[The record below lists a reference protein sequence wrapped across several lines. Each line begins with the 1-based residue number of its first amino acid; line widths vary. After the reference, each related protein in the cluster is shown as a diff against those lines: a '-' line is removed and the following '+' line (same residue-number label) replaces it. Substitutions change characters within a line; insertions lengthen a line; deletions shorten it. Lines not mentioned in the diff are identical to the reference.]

1 MPKDSDNILNVKP
14 LRKIILLLDDLVHFA
29 VALIL
34 LACAIIIL
42 VRTIPDLLDPG
53 VHGIVDVMNQV
64 LLALI
69 VMELL
74 WPVVRFL
81 KRAPFRINPFLYVGI
96 ISSTRRILLIEAEH
110 SMAAKAVAKVTAD
123 PSLPAQLGVI
133 DWSLPIELGVN
144 VGVIL
149 VLAIALYL
157 IGEREDKP
165 HTAQD
170 G

>member
-1 MPKDSDNILNVKP
+1 MANDSDNFLNVKP
-14 LRKIILLLDDLVHFA
+14 LRKIILALDDLAHFA
-29 VALIL
+29 VAMIL
-34 LACAIIIL
+34 LGCAILIL
-42 VRTIPDLLDPG
+42 VRAVPSLFHPD
-53 VHGIVDVMNQV
+53 VHGILGVLNEV

-96 ISSTRRILLIEAEH
+96 MSSTRRILLLEAEH
-110 SMAAKAVAKVTAD
+110 SFAQKAMKVKEHAAESVVK
-123 PSLPAQLGVI
+123 SGEI
-133 DWSLPIELGVN
+133 DWNLPVELGVN

-149 VLAIALYL
+149 VLALALYL

-165 HTAQD
+165 HKQQD
-170 G
+170 S